1 MPPIDAAKNATAAVL
16 PPISTEILEICQ
28 PIVEGLTQY
37 NGALC
42 DGYAAMGTEWLKFV
56 NRRFHTDLSLPGR
69 LAKCGSPQD
78 FFGEWSTF
86 MTTAAEDYRN
96 EFSRLAEI
104 NSAATQ
110 RAMSSGRANGENKS
124 GFSPRNA

>member
-1 MPPIDAAKNATAAVL
+1 MPPIDAAKNAHAAAL
-16 PPISTEILEICQ
+16 PPMNAEILEICQ

-42 DGYAAMGTEWLKFV
+42 DGYAAMGNEWLNFV
-56 NRRFHTDLSLPGR
+56 NRRLHTDLSLPGR
-69 LAKCGSPQD
+69 LAKCRSPQD

-86 MTTAAEDYRN
+86 MTTAAEDYRT

-110 RAMSSGRANGENKS
+110 RAMSSVQANGISKS
-124 GFSPRNA
+124 GVFPRNV